1 MARTFLS
8 FFLLQKIVYL
18 CTSYTAANHKHWSNT
33 LRHPIPLKEHS
44 INNYNSNNVLSSNYL
59 DKDFCLDYLIP
70 NLARH
75 FTRTPTSVQLR
86 AAI

>member
-59 DKDFCLDYLIP
+59 DYLIP